1 MVRAES
7 PLEESVFALTH
18 LVNALGK
25 HCRSALP
32 SNTLVDGDGTKGRHV
47 PHTRFLTYNPHN
59 SLAKGVSVSHFVK
72 TRK

>member
-1 MVRAES
+1 MRAES

-25 HCRSALP
+25 HCHSVPP

-47 PHTRFLTYNPHN
+47 PHTHLLTYNPHN
-59 SLAKGVSVSHFVK
+59 CLARGVGVSRFVK